1 MSDLSTVCTLCQTQ
15 INSQFGGTRTAQVI
29 NTHMMV
35 TGPCFVADEIT
46 FSNNGW
52 LVFQPNTQTQ
62 GDDQQEFA
70 VICRKLTIDGGKQ
83 PVNTTP
89 CKPQDPG
96 SRYDGTN
103 LITWSGRLTPA
114 TSGSPIGPP
123 GSQPPGSGNN
133 GTDGAAGNSGTTGA
147 NPVGSKR
154 PATLV
159 VLALEVQVLNK
170 GNLVIDWAGQDG
182 GDGGPGQVGGN
193 AASGTTGNDGSDAS
207 WPSSGC
213 DTPTGNGGNGGNGGA
228 GGRGGIGGNGGNA
241 GPIIVISTA
250 QNVSA
255 SGPFRG
261 QNTVT
266 FVTKSNGGGG
276 GKGAKGGNG
285 GHGGPPGAKS
295 SECGA
300 GSRGADGS
308 DNTTIASDGGAG
320 SPGAATIPQLETVTT
335 GACADRFPRPLVFDA
350 SPTQTYYR
358 CPAGATTEKLTLTGQ
373 YLDQV
378 ASVSTSLAGV
388 TAAID
393 NSSTDTEL
401 DLTLSIAANSATGP
415 GTLTFNYTF
424 PPALTQALAGAID
437 VEISQAVSI
446 APTSGARG
454 STVNVTLTGTF
465 DPSASH
471 FDVSISGA
479 GVTVG
484 TVTFVNPTTLTCSFV
499 IDSTAGRNLRDVTL
513 KAGPCQSTL
522 LQSFEVT

>member
-15 INSQFGGTRTAQVI
+15 INSQFGSTRTAQVI
-29 NTHMMV
+29 NTHMTV

-103 LITWSGRLTPA
+103 LITWTGRLTPA
-114 TSGSPIGPP
+114 SSGSAIAPP
-123 GSQPPGSGNN
+123 APPPPGSGNN
-133 GTDGAAGNSGTTGA
+133 GTDGSPGNSGASGG

-154 PATLV
+154 TATLV
-159 VLALEVQVLNK
+159 IVALEVQVLNK
-170 GNLVIDWAGQDG
+170 GNLVVDWSGQDG

-213 DTPTGNGGNGGNGGA
+213 DTATGNGGNGGNGGS
-228 GGRGGIGGNGGNA
+228 GGSGGIGGNGGNA
-241 GPIIVISTA
+241 GQIIVISTA
-250 QNVSA
+250 QNVA
-255 SGPFRG
+255 PSGPFRD
-261 QNTVT
+261 QDTVT
-266 FVTKSNGGGG
+266 FITKSHGGEG

-308 DNTTIASDGGAG
+308 DNTTIAPDGSAG
-320 SPGAATIPQLETVTT
+320 NPGASTVTQFETVAT
-335 GACADRFPRPLVFDA
+335 GTCADRFPRPLVFNP
-350 SPTQTYYR
+350 SPSQTYYR
-358 CPAGATTEKLTLTGQ
+358 CPAGAASADLTLTGQ
-373 YLDQV
+373 YLDQI

-393 NSSTDTEL
+393 NSSTDTQL
-401 DLTLSIAANSATGP
+401 DLTLSIAANSATGV
-415 GTLTFNYTF
+415 GNLTFTYMF
-424 PPALTQALAGAID
+424 PPTLTQALAGAID

-446 APTSGARG
+446 APISGARG
-454 STVNVTLTGTF
+454 STVNVTLTGDF
-465 DPSASH
+465 DPTASH
-471 FDVSISGA
+471 FDVSVSGA

-484 TVTFVNPTTLTCSFV
+484 TVTFVNDTTLTCSFV
-499 IDSTAGRNLRDVTL
+499 IDPTAGRNLRDVTL

-522 LQSFEVT
+522 VQSFEVT